1 MARGSLRIYLGAAPG
16 VGKTYAMLQ
25 EGRRRAERGADV
37 VVGVVETH
45 GRRYTTEQLGDLEV
59 VPRREISYR
68 GTTLEEMDLDA
79 VLERRPKICLVDELA
94 HTNAPGSR
102 HAKRYEDVEV
112 LLAAGIDVISTVNIQ
127 HLESLNDVVERI
139 TGAAQREII
148 PDALVRA
155 ADQVHL
161 VDQTPEAL
169 RRRMAHGNIYGKERA
184 DAALANYFRVGN
196 LSALRELALMW
207 VADQVD
213 DGLQAYRERHGISDG
228 WETRERIVVAVTGAP
243 TSDDVIRRASRI
255 ATRLRGELIGVRVR
269 STDGLA
275 ADTGEGL
282 ETQKLLLSALGARYR
297 EVASS
302 DVGLALVEVARTE
315 NATQIVLGSSH
326 RSRWAELTRGSV
338 VNDVTRHS
346 GSIDVHIISTAPPSS
361 DTASPT
367 KAPRPR
373 QTVALSRRRRAVAWV
388 LAVVIPVVLTAVLTL
403 VDDRLG
409 FASDL
414 LIFLTGSVVVATIGG
429 LPPAA
434 VSAVASSLLLNW
446 YFTDPVGTLTIAEP
460 ENLLALVV
468 FVLVAGLVGSLVS
481 RAARRSAEAA
491 RARGDAESLAAM
503 AALTSTTDD
512 PLPLMVGQIRSAL
525 GAAGIAVHRRV
536 NGGWETIAS
545 DGSVD
550 PPDAEPGHL
559 GGATGSVPGAAISA
573 PIDEST
579 HLAVYGDGFGAGD
592 LGVLTAFS
600 SQITTVLDQQQLR
613 REAALADQLAEVN
626 ELRASLLAAV
636 SHDLRTPLAA
646 IKASASSLRQTDIEW
661 PDPVRNEFLATI
673 EGQTDR
679 LTELVSNLLG
689 MSRIQSGAVSLT
701 RRSVGVEDVVSA
713 ALAGIDRR
721 GIEIVIEID
730 EDTPMWD
737 VDPTLAERVVAN
749 LIDNAV
755 KWSPPGRSVRVAAAA
770 GLHGVTLRIIDHGPG
785 IPLDR
790 RDEVFEPFQRLG
802 DGTVGGTGLGLAVAR
817 GLTNVLG
824 GGLHIADTPGGGTTM
839 ELTLD
844 ASVGDPA
851 AIESRL
857 EVS

>member
-1 MARGSLRIYLGAAPG
+1 MARGALRIYLGAAPG

-37 VVGVVETH
+37 VIGVVETH
-45 GRRYTTEQLGDLEV
+45 GRRYTAEQVQDLEI
-59 VPRREISYR
+59 VPRREVGYR
-68 GTTLEEMDLDA
+68 GTTLEEMDVDA
-79 VLERRPKICLVDELA
+79 ILERRPQICLVDELA

-102 HAKRYEDVEV
+102 NAKRYEDVEE

-139 TGAAQREII
+139 TGAPQREII

-169 RRRMAHGNIYGKERA
+169 RRRMVHGNIYGTERA
-184 DAALANYFRVGN
+184 EAALANYFRVGN

-213 DGLQAYRERHGISDG
+213 DGLQSYRERHGISEG

-269 STDGLA
+269 PTDGLSSDA
-275 ADTGEGL
+275 GEGL
-282 ETQKLLLSALGARYR
+282 ETQKMLLSALGARYR

-302 DVGLALVEVARTE
+302 DVGRALVEVARAE
-315 NATQIVLGSSH
+315 NATQIVIGSSH
-326 RSRWAELTRGSV
+326 RSRWAELTSGSV

-346 GSIDVHIISTAPPSS
+346 GSIDVHIISTSPTNGPGAPPS
-361 DTASPT
+361 
-367 KAPRPR
+367 KPRR
-373 QTVALSRRRRAVAWV
+373 RRRTVALSRRRRSIAWA
-388 LAVVIPVVLTAVLTL
+388 LAVVIPVVLTALL
-403 VDDRLG
+403 RLADDRLG

-414 LIFLTGSVVVATIGG
+414 LVFLTGSVAVATIGG

-434 VSAVASSLLLNW
+434 FSAVASSLLLNW
-446 YFTDPVGTLTIAEP
+446 YFTDPVRTLTIAEP

-512 PLPLMVGQIRSAL
+512 PLPLMVGQVRSAL
-525 GAAGIAVHRRV
+525 GAAGVAVQRRAD
-536 NGGWETIAS
+536 GRWETIAS
-545 DGSVD
+545 DGHV
-550 PPDAEPGHL
+550 EPL
-559 GGATGSVPGAAISA
+559 DDRASTGGASGRVPGAAISA

-579 HLAVYGDGFGAGD
+579 HLAVYGEGFGDGD
-592 LGVLTAFS
+592 IGVLAAFS
-600 SQITTVLDQQQLR
+600 SQITTLLDQQRLR
-613 REAALADQLAEVN
+613 REAALADQLVEVN

-646 IKASASSLRQTDIEW
+646 IKASASSLRQTDIDW
-661 PDPVRNEFLATI
+661 PQSVRDEFLATI
-673 EGQTDR
+673 EAQTDR

-701 RRSVGVEDVVSA
+701 RRPVGVDDVVSA
-713 ALAGIDRR
+713 ALAGIDCR
-721 GIEIVIEID
+721 GIDVVVEVD
-730 EDTPMWD
+730 VDTPMWD
-737 VDPTLAERVVAN
+737 VDPALAERVVAN
-749 LIDNAV
+749 LVDNAV
-755 KWSPPGRSVRVAAAA
+755 KWSPPGRPVRVVASSEPP
-770 GLHGVTLRIIDHGPG
+770 GVTLRIIDHGPG

-824 GGLHIADTPGGGTTM
+824 GRLRIDDTPGGGTTM

-844 ASVGDPA
+844 AANADPA
-851 AIESRL
+851 T
-857 EVS
+857 VGP